1 MPAKVTEVYAAL
13 EVALLVAVYFGLP
26 EGGVGFGEDEISA
39 SRVSMPEAAV
49 DEDGGAVFWQNY
61 VGRTG
66 KSFYVEPVAETTGKE
81 VFAHNEL
88 RFGIPAP
95 NALHAFV
102 SLLWIQ
108 FVCHMVKI
116 ASFK

>member
-13 EVALLVAVYFGLP
+13 EVALLVAVYFDLP
-26 EGGVGFGEDEISA
+26 KWCIGFGEDEISA

-88 RFGIPAP
+88 RFGILAFY
-95 NALHAFV
+95 ALHAYV
-102 SLLWIQ
+102 SLLWG
-108 FVCHMVKI
+108 
-116 ASFK
+116 

>member
-1 MPAKVTEVYAAL
+1 MPAEVAQVYAAL
-13 EVALLVAVYFGLP
+13 KVALLVAVYFGLP
-26 EGGVGFGEDEISA
+26 EWCIGFGENKVSA
-39 SRVSMPEAAV
+39 SGMSMPEAAV

-88 RFGIPAP
+88 RFGILAFY
-95 NALHAFV
+95 ALHALA
-102 SLLWIQ
+102 SLLWG
-108 FVCHMVKI
+108 
-116 ASFK
+116 

>member
-13 EVALLVAVYFGLP
+13 EIALLVAVYFGLP
-26 EGGVGFGEDEISA
+26 EGGVGFGEDEVSA
-39 SRVSMPEAAV
+39 SWMSMPEAAV

-66 KSFYVEPVAETTGKE
+66 KSFYVEPVAETSGKE

-95 NALHAFV
+95 NALHAYV
-102 SLLWIQ
+102 SLLWG
-108 FVCHMVKI
+108 
-116 ASFK
+116 

>member
-1 MPAKVTEVYAAL
+1 MPA
-13 EVALLVAVYFGLP
+13 EVAELDAAVEVAFPVTLDFGLP
-26 EGGVGFGEDEISA
+26 KVGVCFWQHKVFA
-39 SRVSMPEAAV
+39 VLVSVPEAAV

-88 RFGIPAP
+88 RFGILAFY
-95 NALHAFV
+95 ALHAYV
-102 SLLWIQ
+102 SLLWG
-108 FVCHMVKI
+108 
-116 ASFK
+116 